1 MEKMKFSIS
10 INAPKEKV
18 WQTLW
23 NDASYRKWTS
33 VFMEGSHAVTDNWK
47 EGSKV
52 LFMDPKGN
60 GMVSSV
66 AANKPNE
73 FMSFKHL
80 GEVKDGVEDTT
91 SEKVKAWAGALEN
104 YTLKG
109 NNEKTELLVE
119 MEMNLS
125 PDFKDYFVNT
135 WPKALDKL
143 KEAAEAA
150 PETITIQTLVNAPVE
165 KVWKLWSGPEHIIKW
180 NNASDDWHTTTA
192 KNDLRAGGEFSARM
206 EAKDGSFGFDFGG
219 VYDEVKTNELIAYTI
234 GDGRKVKINFT
245 GQGNATEVV
254 ETFEAESTH
263 SIEMQ
268 RGGWQNILD
277 NFKKYA
283 EAN

>member
-1 MEKMKFSIS
+1 MEKMKFSIH

-33 VFMEGSHAVTDNWK
+33 AFMEGSHAITDNWK
-47 EGSKV
+47 VGSKV

-60 GMVSSV
+60 GMVSTV
-66 AANKPNE
+66 AVNKPNE

-80 GEVKDGVEDTT
+80 GEVKNGVEDTT
-91 SEKVKAWAGALEN
+91 SDKIKGWAGAMEN

-109 NNEKTELLVE
+109 NNGKTELLVE
-119 MEMNLS
+119 MDVND
-125 PDFKDYFVNT
+125 DFKDYFVNT

-143 KEAAEAA
+143 KESAEAA
-150 PETITIQTLVNAPVE
+150 PETITVQNLVNAPVK
-165 KVWKLWSGPEHIIKW
+165 KVWALWTGPEHITKW
-180 NNASDDWHTTTA
+180 NNASDNWHSPAA
-192 KNDLRAGGEFSARM
+192 KNDLRKGGQFVFRM

-219 VYDEVKTNELIAYTI
+219 TYDEVKTNELIAYTM
-234 GDGRKVKINFT
+234 GDGRKAKIVFT
-245 GQGNATEVV
+245 KEGNSTKVV
-254 ETFEAESTH
+254 ETFEAETEN
-263 SIEMQ
+263 SIELQ